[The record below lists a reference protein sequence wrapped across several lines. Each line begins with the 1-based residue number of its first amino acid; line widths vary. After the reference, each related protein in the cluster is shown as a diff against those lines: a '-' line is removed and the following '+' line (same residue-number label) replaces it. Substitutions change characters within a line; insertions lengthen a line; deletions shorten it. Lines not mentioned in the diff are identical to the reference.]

1 MPKKKY
7 KHIGVLADTSR
18 KARSALEK
26 LYDHYDDL
34 INLAD
39 CDLEKVRKKL
49 DAIVVLGG
57 DGFMLRTLHE
67 FLNDGIPFYGLNCG
81 SVGFLMN
88 EYREEGLMERIA
100 KSIETQIRPLKMT
113 ATCSDGYDHEAIAIN
128 EVSLLRQTRQTAAI
142 RIHLDEKM
150 QMSELM
156 CDGVLLSTPAGSSA
170 YNFASGGPIL
180 PLNANLLALTPI
192 SPFRPRRWK
201 GALLPHA
208 LPVRFEILHHHKR
221 PVSAVADFTEIRDVV
236 SVEVKESVRKKITLL
251 FDPDQSLEE
260 RILKEQFVS

>member
-1 MPKKKY
+1 MAKRKY
-7 KHIGVLADTSR
+7 KHIGVLADNSR
-18 KARSALEK
+18 KARNALEK
-26 LYDHYDDL
+26 LFEHQDDL
-34 INLAD
+34 VNLAD
-39 CDLEKVRKKL
+39 TDIEKARRKL
-49 DAIVVLGG
+49 DLMVVLGG

-67 FLNDGIPFYGLNCG
+67 FMGDGFPFLGLNCG
-81 SVGFLMN
+81 SIGFLMN
-88 EYREEGLMERIA
+88 DYREDGLLERVERA
-100 KSIETQIRPLKMT
+100 IETPIHPLKME
-113 ATCSDGYDHEAIAIN
+113 ATCEDGETHEALAIN

-142 RIHLDEKM
+142 RIHIDDKM

-201 GALLPHA
+201 GALLPHD
-208 LPVRFEILHHHKR
+208 LEVRFEILHHHKR
-221 PVSAVADFTEIRDVV
+221 PVSVVADFTEVRNVV
-236 SVEVKESVRKKITLL
+236 SVTVSERRRKKITLL
-251 FDPDQSLEE
+251 FDPEHSLEE

>member
-1 MPKKKY
+1 MAKRKY
-7 KHIGVLADTSR
+7 KHIGVLADNSR
-18 KARSALEK
+18 KARNAFDK
-26 LYDHYDDL
+26 LADHYEEL
-34 INLAD
+34 LNLAD
-39 CDLEKVRKKL
+39 TDLEKARRKL
-49 DAIVVLGG
+49 DLIVVLGG

-67 FLNDGIPFYGLNCG
+67 FMGDGVPFYGLNCG

-88 EYREEGLMERIA
+88 EYREEGLIERLERAVESPIH
-100 KSIETQIRPLKMT
+100 PLKME
-113 ATCSDGYDHEAIAIN
+113 ATCADGEVHEALAIN

-142 RIHLDEKM
+142 RIHIDGNV

-180 PLNANLLALTPI
+180 PLDANLLALTPI

-201 GALLPHA
+201 GALLPHG
-208 LPVRFEILHHHKR
+208 VEVKFEILHHHKR
-221 PVSAVADFTEIRDVV
+221 PVSAVADFTEIRNVV
-236 SVEVKESVRKKITLL
+236 SVKITERRRKKITLL
-251 FDPDQSLEE
+251 FDPEQSLEE